1 MDGHTY
7 ESLCQ
12 QILERAADGIIFAD
26 RDGVI
31 RLWNFGAQ
39 SIFGYCSE
47 EALGHSLDLIVPEKF
62 RERHWQGYHQVMATG
77 VSRYG
82 KEILAVPAT
91 TKEGNR
97 ISIEFT
103 VALLTDSSGE
113 PLGAAA
119 IVRNVTERRQKEQ
132 ELKKRLAAL
141 EQQRPKP

>member
-1 MDGHTY
+1 MDAHTD
-7 ESLCQ
+7 ESVCQ

-31 RLWNFGAQ
+31 RLWNLGAE
-39 SIFGYCSE
+39 SIFGYCAE
-47 EALGHSLDLIVPEKF
+47 EALGYSLDLIVPEKF

-82 KEILAVPAT
+82 KETLAVPAT

-103 VALLTDSSGE
+103 VTLLTDSSGE

-119 IVRNVTERRQKEQ
+119 IIRNVTERRQREQ